1 MEQYVILLRSLYGFY
16 APLQDLIF
24 RHVSPAHLPD
34 VASRRSA
41 ALILD
46 DLETLGED
54 TRNLERCTSLPQVSN
69 GSQAFGALY
78 VLEGS
83 SLGGRII
90 SRMMKSKENLPLES
104 GGLRFFEGYG
114 KETGEKWK
122 AFVEALNKQPEHAAI
137 VAAANQTFQSF
148 QNWMIRTIHYEPTC

>member
-1 MEQYVILLRSLYGFY
+1 M
-16 APLQDLIF
+16 
-24 RHVSPAHLPD
+24 SPAHLPD
-34 VASRRSA
+34 VAARRSA

-46 DLETLGED
+46 DLEAIGED
-54 TRNLERCTSLPQVSN
+54 LQNMERCTSLPQIDN
-69 GSQAFGALY
+69 LSQAFGALY

-90 SRMMKSKENLPLES
+90 SRMMKNKEGLPLHT

-122 AFVEALNKQPEHAAI
+122 AFLEALNGQPEGEAI